1 MEHPWGTWASQ
12 LLKTSK
18 EIFSMKR
25 LGIRVVKKRYELVVV
40 CKNMQNLATSEMQ
53 TSECP

>member
-18 EIFSMKR
+18 EIFSMKG
-25 LGIRVVKKRYELVVV
+25 LGIRVVKKRYELVAV